1 MNKEKQLHWE
11 NVYKAKQPFE
21 MSWTQAKPQTSLEF
35 IHSFNLDKKASIIDI
50 GGGDSRLV
58 DNLLDEGYENITVLD
73 ISSAALESAKLRLGK
88 KAEQV
93 KWILSDVVDF
103 EPNTKY
109 DLWHDRA
116 TFHFLT
122 TDEDIKKYLTIVERA
137 VSGYLMIATFSDTGP
152 SKCSGLDIKR
162 YNEEQLTQKFSNTF
176 YKIRCL
182 TEDHLTPF
190 NTSQN
195 FIFCGFKR
203 IDSFKNR

>member
-11 NVYKAKQPFE
+11 NVYKTKRPSE
-21 MSWTQAKPQTSLEF
+21 MSWTQNKPQTSLDF
-35 IHSFNLDKKASIIDI
+35 IHSFELDKKANIIDV
-50 GGGDSRLV
+50 GGGNSRLV
-58 DNLLDEGYENITVLD
+58 DHLLDEGYENITVLD
-73 ISSAALESAKLRLGK
+73 ISADALENAKLRLGE
-88 KAEQV
+88 KAEHV

-122 TDEDIKKYLTIVERA
+122 TDKEIEKYVAIVQRS
-137 VSGYLMIATFSDTGP
+137 VSNYLMIATFSDKGP
-152 SKCSGLDIKR
+152 LKCSGLNIKR
-162 YNEEQLTQKFSNTF
+162 YNEDKLIQKFSGRF
-176 YKIRCL
+176 YKIHCL

-195 FIFCGFKR
+195 FLFCAFRR
-203 IDSFKNR
+203 INTGINR